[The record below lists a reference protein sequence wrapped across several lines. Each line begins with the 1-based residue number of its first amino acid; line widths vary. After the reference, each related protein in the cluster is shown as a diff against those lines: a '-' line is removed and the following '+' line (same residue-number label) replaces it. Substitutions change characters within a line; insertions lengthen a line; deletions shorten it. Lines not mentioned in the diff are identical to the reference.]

1 MVKPRTRKGKRRV
14 REDDRK
20 GGIEKNMG
28 RRRRRRINCSLR
40 NRSGAFVVREK
51 FQFRRYDSALL
62 RVDPLLS
69 DDHSPDSLKKEMRIR
84 GGGGEDADRRSI
96 RNGNKKGGR
105 IERV

>member
-1 MVKPRTRKGKRRV
+1 
-14 REDDRK
+14 
-20 GGIEKNMG
+20 MG

-69 DDHSPDSLKKEMRIR
+69 DDHSPDSLKKGMRIR
-84 GGGGEDADRRSI
+84 GGGEDADRRSI